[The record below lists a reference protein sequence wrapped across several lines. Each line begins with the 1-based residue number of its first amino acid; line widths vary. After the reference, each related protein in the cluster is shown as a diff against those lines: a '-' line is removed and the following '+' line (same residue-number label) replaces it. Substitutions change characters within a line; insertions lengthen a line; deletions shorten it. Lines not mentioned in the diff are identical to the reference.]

1 MFDGGNF
8 RMAYAHNVCTIIKK
22 TCNIYAEKLHFQTRN
37 ITMVL
42 KMTLSCQFSK
52 MSVVE
57 TNNNITNLKLSDGF
71 CDAGTENAV
80 LFAFQ

>member
-1 MFDGGNF
+1 
-8 RMAYAHNVCTIIKK
+8 
-22 TCNIYAEKLHFQTRN
+22 
-37 ITMVL
+37 MVL

-52 MSVVE
+52 KSVVE